1 LRPRHELWLEVFCY
15 TVGRLDNVRCSLA
28 SVLMDADRTESEREE
43 RKLAELVREQLSILG
58 FDSEREFRQ
67 ALEDQ
72 VQ

>member
-1 LRPRHELWLEVFCY
+1 
-15 TVGRLDNVRCSLA
+15 
-28 SVLMDADRTESEREE
+28 MDADRTEPEREE

-58 FDSEREFRQ
+58 FDSEPEFRQ